1 LALSSTAQSLLR
13 EDYRTWNNGSHQPT
27 VVTYSFATQGGGFE
41 DVGGNSVPF
50 SPQHQTMFRMALNAW
65 ESVSGLHFVEM
76 PDVFGGEGVDIR
88 VRLGWTAGGSYT
100 ASSPAGGGDISLTDR
115 YANTSVAPG
124 SDGYASMLLTIGY
137 ALGFNSVSDSLFRE
151 TVMSAYN
158 ASNPKAT
165 GLGSADL
172 EAVRYVYGTQEAE
185 DALHVRWSW
194 DTALNGLRHDGDN
207 SNQTMTGGDRRDLM
221 FAWGGDDVLTG
232 NDGND
237 LLAAG
242 GGTNTVTGGF
252 GIDTL
257 RTEHFRSETSITGLR
272 SHNEN
277 SWSDVPQHT
286 AYRGTLAGPGES
298 TAFYGIEVIEYADGR
313 RVYDE
318 NDPVAQVMRLYQAAL
333 GRQPDA
339 AGREDGTAA
348 LMSGHS
354 LASLASNFLD
364 SPEFLARFGRPD
376 DTGFIHRAY
385 EQALGRQ
392 ADAEGLAF
400 WQGKLAGGMGRA
412 ELLTGFSESAE
423 NRGLTAPLLANG
435 LWDADDHAV
444 EAARLYQ
451 AVLGRLPEQAGLR
464 FWIDYLDTGATL
476 SAAAA
481 RFAESP
487 EFQARFAASDDA
499 SLIRVVY
506 ANTLGRAPEE
516 AGFSFWMDKLAQGIS
531 RGDMITG
538 FSESPEFIQHHIG
551 MLETG
556 ITFA

>member
-41 DVGGNSVPF
+41 GSNSSVPLA
-50 SPQHQTMFRMALNAW
+50 PAQQTAFRMALNAW
-65 ESVSGLHFVEM
+65 ESISGLHFVEI

-88 VRLGWTAGGSYT
+88 VRLGWTYGGSYSA
-100 ASSPAGGGDISLTDR
+100 ASPYGGGDITLTDR

-124 SDGYASMLLTIGY
+124 TDGYASMLLTIGY
-137 ALGFNSVSDSLFRE
+137 ALGFNSVSDSLFHE
-151 TVMSAYN
+151 TVMSAYS

-165 GLGSADL
+165 ALGSADL
-172 EAVRYVYGTQEAE
+172 EAVHYVYGTQEAE
-185 DALHVRWSW
+185 DALHIRWSW
-194 DTALNGLRHDGDN
+194 DNALNGLRHDGDN
-207 SNQTMTGGDRRDLM
+207 SSQTMTGGDRRDVM
-221 FAWGGDDVLTG
+221 FAWGGDDTLTG
-232 NDGND
+232 DDGND

-242 GGTNTVTGGF
+242 SGTNTVSGGA

-257 RTEHFRSETSITGLR
+257 LTGLFRAGTSITGLR
-272 SHNEN
+272 SSYEYG
-277 SWSDVPQHT
+277 SGSGSGHT
-286 AYRGTLAGPGES
+286 TYSGTLAGPGES
-298 TAFYGIEVIEYADGR
+298 TAFQGIEIFEYGDGR
-313 RVYDE
+313 LVRDAD
-318 NDPVAQVMRLYQAAL
+318 DPVAQVMRLYQAVL

-348 LMSGHS
+348 LMNGQS

-376 DTGFIHRAY
+376 DTGFIKRAY

-392 ADAEGLAF
+392 ADEEGLAF
-400 WQGKLAGGMGRA
+400 WQAKLAGGVSRA
-412 ELLTGFSESAE
+412 EMLTGFSESDE
-423 NRGLTAPLLANG
+423 NRLLTSLKMNAG

-451 AVLGRLPEQAGLR
+451 AVLGRLPEQGGLR
-464 FWIDYLDTGATL
+464 FWIDYLDTGASL
-476 SAAAA
+476 SSAAA

-516 AGFSFWMDKLAQGIS
+516 AGFS
-531 RGDMITG
+531 
-538 FSESPEFIQHHIG
+538 ESPEFIQHHLG